1 MKFMVWIV
9 VAALAAA
16 AGFAFV
22 NYLTVHPLQMSLYL
36 LLACLALCAL
46 AVVVATQF
54 KGAGLLVAI
63 AVSLAFFAVG
73 YAARTSAVLAQ
84 EDTRSVPELE
94 RAAGDPG
101 AGHTAVVYFT
111 HGEPETYSP
120 IGWLNQ
126 FREFDAQGIPFVPF
140 VARPFFIY
148 QLRQAYLKVGQ
159 SHHRQMH
166 LQMAKRLE
174 ETLRADGYPDVK
186 VYPSFLDDDPRPDA
200 ALIRALNEGAS
211 EVVVAEVFVSDSNH
225 TLEGEELIREVQAE
239 QLGVPV
245 KFTGP
250 MWDSPAMYRMFL
262 EKANAAA
269 GDTDRSK
276 VGVLLVGH
284 GQPDEWD
291 KEFPTETEHEISFRQ
306 NVLDLLVANGYR
318 RENVGLAW
326 MEFKEPKPAE
336 KVEELLANG
345 VEKILYFSA
354 AISADSIHSQNDV
367 PELMHEAKVPD
378 GLPMINLGAWNDHPL
393 AIQAIKEKVEALMPA
408 GSRGQTDAQR

>member
-1 MKFMVWIV
+1 MKFMIWIV

-16 AGFAFV
+16 AGFSLV
-22 NYLTVHPLQMSLYL
+22 NYLTVHPLQMSLHL
-36 LLACLALCAL
+36 LLTCLALFAL
-46 AVVVATQF
+46 VVVVATQF
-54 KGAGLLVAI
+54 RGARLLVAV
-63 AVSLAFFAVG
+63 AVSLAFFAAG
-73 YAARTSAVLAQ
+73 YAARTNVVLAQ

-120 IGWLNQ
+120 AGWLNQ
-126 FREFDAQGIPFVPF
+126 FREFDAQGISFVPF

-159 SHHRQMH
+159 SHHRQVH
-166 LQMAKRLE
+166 LQMAQRLE
-174 ETLRADGYPDVK
+174 EALHADGHADVK
-186 VYPSFLDDDPRPDA
+186 VYPSFLDDEPRPDA
-200 ALIRALNEGAS
+200 AVIRALNEGAR
-211 EVVVAEVFVSDSNH
+211 EIVVAEVFVSISNH
-225 TLEGEELIREVQAE
+225 TQEGEELIHEVQAE

-250 MWDSPAMYRMFL
+250 LWDSPTMYRMFL

-291 KEFPTETEHEISFRQ
+291 KEFPTETEHEISFRK

-378 GLPMINLGAWNDHPL
+378 GFPMINLGAWNDHPL
-393 AIQAIKEKVEALMPA
+393 TIQAIKEKVVALMP
-408 GSRGQTDAQR
+408 GQ